1 MDVTGADGGTRT
13 RNLLFTKQLLYQLS
27 YVGATGR
34 ALPQKT
40 LRRRGM
46 IGPLA
51 GSGQAWGS
59 GLPARGDRF
68 LGPSVGRRSSSGD
81 SVSASGGGSAASAVG
96 GLRVRRADFALLV
109 AAAASGSG
117 VFGRASSAWVE

>member
-46 IGPLA
+46 IGLLV
-51 GSGQAWGS
+51 GMGQAWGV
-59 GLPARGDRF
+59 GL
-68 LGPSVGRRSSSGD
+68 
-81 SVSASGGGSAASAVG
+81 
-96 GLRVRRADFALLV
+96 
-109 AAAASGSG
+109 
-117 VFGRASSAWVE
+117 

>member
-46 IGPLA
+46 IGLFA
-51 GSGQAWGS
+51 GMGQAWGV
-59 GLPARGDRF
+59 
-68 LGPSVGRRSSSGD
+68 LGGGGRRTGP
-81 SVSASGGGSAASAVG
+81 
-96 GLRVRRADFALLV
+96 
-109 AAAASGSG
+109 
-117 VFGRASSAWVE
+117 

>member
-51 GSGQAWGS
+51 VMGQAWGVGVQGVS
-59 GLPARGDRF
+59 DPM
-68 LGPSVGRRSSSGD
+68 GPMPG
-81 SVSASGGGSAASAVG
+81 A
-96 GLRVRRADFALLV
+96 
-109 AAAASGSG
+109 
-117 VFGRASSAWVE
+117 

>member
-46 IGPLA
+46 IGRFA
-51 GSGQAWGS
+51 GMGQAWGVWGAGAGNS
-59 GLPARGDRF
+59 VRSRFAPGPA
-68 LGPSVGRRSSSGD
+68 PM
-81 SVSASGGGSAASAVG
+81 
-96 GLRVRRADFALLV
+96 
-109 AAAASGSG
+109 
-117 VFGRASSAWVE
+117 